1 MALKKLITKPNGIS
15 TEYHKIAHV
24 GLSDRNGEHPY
35 NSETPITIDVMV
47 RSYLNEEYRQ
57 NGHSIEVKSYWFEL
71 TDEEEKQGIREVAY
85 TKLKTLPE
93 FEGAEDC

>member
-15 TEYHKIAHV
+15 TEYHKITHV

-35 NSETPITIDVMV
+35 DSETPITIDVMV
-47 RSYLNEEYRQ
+47 RSYLNEEYRRI
-57 NGHSIEVKSYWFEL
+57 GHSIEVCSYYFEL
-71 TDEEEKQGIREVAY
+71 TDEEETQGIREVAY
-85 TKLKTLPE
+85 TKLKSLPE